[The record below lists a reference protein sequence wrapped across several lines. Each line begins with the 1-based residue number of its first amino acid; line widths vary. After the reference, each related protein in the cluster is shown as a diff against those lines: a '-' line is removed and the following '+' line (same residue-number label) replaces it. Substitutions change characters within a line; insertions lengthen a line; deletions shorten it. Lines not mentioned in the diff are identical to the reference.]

1 MTTEFAEAVVRDF
14 RGRSRPAPATPTAKL
29 NSTAHARFKNAAR
42 AESCRR
48 AEPSTGGGVGSGGSV
63 PVVALEHRSVSMQI
77 DRAST
82 EKAIAMLGLT
92 LSFLLLLAIIAL
104 AFV

>member
-14 RGRSRPAPATPTAKL
+14 RGRSRHRSRHTKGQL

-48 AEPSTGGGVGSGGSV
+48 AEPSTGGGVGLGGSV

-82 EKAIAMLGLT
+82 EKVIAMLGLT